1 MQWLINMAIDAM
13 EDTLDAYTCFTP
25 RTISGSPAIE
35 LGDLT
40 ADGFAHEISLAAFL
54 PANAKVALL
63 NITVQSY
70 SSGQVVTLDRSTNY
84 NAYTSLTLYGL
95 ALNARD
101 TNQMLLDV
109 TVAKTLR
116 YTITGLG
123 LAVVAIE
130 VLGSFK

>member
-1 MQWLINMAIDAM
+1 MQWLIDMAIEAM
-13 EDTLDAYTCFTP
+13 DNTLDAYTCFTP
-25 RTISGSPAIE
+25 RTINLLPAIG

-40 ADGFAHEISLAAFL
+40 ADGGTHEISLAAFL

-84 NAYTSLTLYGL
+84 NAYTILRLYGL
-95 ALNARD
+95 AGGITD
-101 TNQMLLDV
+101 SKQMLLDV
-109 TVAKTLR
+109 SVAQTLR
-116 YTITGLG
+116 YNITGLG